1 MTVLTLDGFDKYGGL
16 SSNGLAVGA
25 ALASGDWTTAAT
37 FTNSAIVAGL
47 SSTGFALQVGNAAAL
62 SKTLA
67 ANYSRLIGGL
77 RFSCALGGTP
87 IVMQFRDGATA
98 QCSLTL
104 ESTGIINLRT
114 GAVGGAILAGA
125 AAVASSS
132 VHYLEWDITFAATGP
147 YQVWI
152 DGVSAFSGTGNT
164 RGGTANNYSNAIG
177 ITGGT
182 AALNVDDL
190 YLFDSTGTRNN
201 AVLLT
206 SPRVETTFP
215 ASDSAV
221 QYASGAAILGSS
233 VSRSTGTNTPTGGSL
248 TLRPYRPAI
257 NCTINSIGITPFVT
271 NGTANYRGVIY
282 GDTAGAAGTLLSSG
296 TTVTGTTANTAMT
309 LPLTTP
315 QALTSGTQYWLGF
328 MNDTGVN
335 LQLVDSGTATYRASA
350 TFASGAPGTAPAMTG
365 GQLNYLFWGNLTA
378 TGNNWYSVS
387 NAAGGPQGLNSYVF
401 DATVTHEDLYNFGA
415 LSTLPANVYVVALKG
430 SIAKSDAGAKTISL
444 RTKSSSTDS
453 AGSLAGQTPATTFGW
468 MSSMFETDPNT
479 SAAWSAIA
487 LNAAT
492 SGVRVDS

>member
-296 TTVTGTTANTAMT
+296 TTVTGTTANT
-309 LPLTTP
+309 
-315 QALTSGTQYWLGF
+315 
-328 MNDTGVN
+328 GVN